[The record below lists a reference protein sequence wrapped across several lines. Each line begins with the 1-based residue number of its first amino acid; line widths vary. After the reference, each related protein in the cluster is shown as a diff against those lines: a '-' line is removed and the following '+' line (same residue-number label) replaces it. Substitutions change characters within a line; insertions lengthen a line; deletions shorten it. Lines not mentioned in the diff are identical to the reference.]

1 MVNPGAALSVC
12 RPQPSSSGL
21 RVAAT
26 GGRVVIRLSGDF
38 DIVAMPYL
46 AARLACIRA
55 AHQGTVV
62 FDLRSVRFMDCASV
76 RLIVRASESSDA
88 GRPVL
93 IGPPPAVRRLLEIT
107 GLDAQCDI
115 RDSGQ

>member
-1 MVNPGAALSVC
+1 MVNPGAALSAR

-26 GGRVVIRLSGDF
+26 GRRVVIRLSGDF

-55 AHQGTVV
+55 VHQGTVV

-76 RLIVRASESSDA
+76 RLIVRGSESSES

-93 IGPPPAVRRLLEIT
+93 VGTPPAVRRLLEIT
-107 GLDAQCDI
+107 GLDAECDM
-115 RDSGQ
+115 RD